1 MEYIE
6 FTAKTVEDAIMQAAL
21 HFEVSSEM
29 LDVEVIEKGSTGF
42 LGINS
47 KKAVIKAK
55 KKETVEDKVR
65 DFISDVCKTMNLEV
79 EMISNYDENTKD
91 MEIELKGPEMGV
103 LIGKRGKT
111 LDALQD
117 LARIVANKGTEDYV
131 RVKIDTEN
139 YRKRRRDTIENLAKN
154 IAHKVKK
161 TRKSVSL
168 EAMNAYE
175 RRIIHSVL
183 QNDRYVTT
191 YSEGEE
197 PYRHVVVALKKS

>member
-1 MEYIE
+1 MEFIE
-6 FTAKTVEDAIMQAAL
+6 FTAKTVDDAIMQAAL
-21 HFEVSSEM
+21 HFGVSSE
-29 LDVEVIEKGSTGF
+29 LLEVEVIEKGSAGF

-47 KKAVIKAK
+47 KKAVIQAR
-55 KKETVEDKVR
+55 KKENVEDKVIR
-65 DFISDVCKTMNLEV
+65 FISDVCKTMNLEV
-79 EMISNYDENTKD
+79 EIISSYDENTQD
-91 MEIELKGPEMGV
+91 MDIELKGPEMGV

-117 LARIVANKGTEDYV
+117 LARIVANKDSEQYV

-139 YRKRRRDTIENLAKN
+139 YRKRRRDTIEYLAKN
-154 IAHKVKK
+154 VAHKVKK
-161 TRKSVSL
+161 TRKSISL

-183 QNDRYVTT
+183 QNDKYVTT

-197 PYRHVVVALKKS
+197 PYRHVVVALKK

>member
-1 MEYIE
+1 MEFIE
-6 FTAKTVEDAIMQAAL
+6 FTAKTVDVAIMQAAL
-21 HFEVSSEM
+21 HFGVSSE
-29 LDVEVIEKGSTGF
+29 LLEVEVIEKGSAGF

-47 KKAVIKAK
+47 KKAVIQAR
-55 KKETVEDKVR
+55 KKENVEDKVIR
-65 DFISDVCKTMNLEV
+65 FISDVCKTMNLEV
-79 EMISNYDENTKD
+79 EIISSYDENTQD
-91 MEIELKGPEMGV
+91 MDIELKGPEMGV

-117 LARIVANKGTEDYV
+117 LARIVANKDSEQYV

-154 IAHKVKK
+154 VAHKVKK
-161 TRKSVSL
+161 TRKSISL

-183 QNDRYVTT
+183 QNDKYVTT

-197 PYRHVVVALKKS
+197 PYRHVVVALKK

>member
-1 MEYIE
+1 ME
-6 FTAKTVEDAIMQAAL
+6 FSAKTVSDAITEACQKL
-21 HFEVSSEM
+21 EVTSDR
-29 LDVEVIEKGSTGF
+29 LDVVVVEEGSAGF

-47 KKAVIKAK
+47 KKAVIQAR
-55 KKETVEDKVR
+55 KKENVEDKVIR
-65 DFISDVCKTMNLEV
+65 FISDVCKTMNLEV
-79 EMISNYDENTKD
+79 EIISSYDENTQD
-91 MEIELKGPEMGV
+91 MDIELKGPEMGV

-117 LARIVANKGTEDYV
+117 LARIVANKDSEQYV

-154 IAHKVKK
+154 VAHKVKK
-161 TRKSVSL
+161 TRKSISL

-183 QNDRYVTT
+183 QNDKYVTT

-197 PYRHVVVALKKS
+197 PYRHVVVALKK

>member
-1 MEYIE
+1 MEFIE
-6 FTAKTVEDAIMQAAL
+6 FTAKTVDDAIMQAAL
-21 HFEVSSEM
+21 HFGVSSE
-29 LDVEVIEKGSTGF
+29 LLEVEVIEKGSAGF

-47 KKAVIKAK
+47 KKAVIQAK
-55 KKETVEDKVR
+55 KKETVEDKVIG
-65 DFISDVCKTMNLEV
+65 FISDVCKTMNLEV
-79 EMISNYDENTKD
+79 EIISSYDENTKD
-91 MEIELKGPEMGV
+91 MHIELKGPEMGV

-154 IAHKVKK
+154 VAYKVKK

-183 QNDRYVTT
+183 QNDKYVTT

>member
-6 FTAKTVEDAIMQAAL
+6 FTAKTVDDAIMQAAL

-79 EMISNYDENTKD
+79 EIISNYDENTKD
-91 MEIELKGPEMGV
+91 MDIELKGPEMGV

-131 RVKIDTEN
+131 RIKIDTEN

-183 QNDRYVTT
+183 QNDKYVTT

>member
-6 FTAKTVEDAIMQAAL
+6 FTAKTVEDAIVQAAL

-183 QNDRYVTT
+183 QNDKYVTT

>member
-1 MEYIE
+1 MEFIE
-6 FTAKTVEDAIMQAAL
+6 FTAKTVDDAIMQAAL
-21 HFEVSSEM
+21 HFGVSSE
-29 LDVEVIEKGSTGF
+29 LLEVEVIEKGSAGF

-47 KKAVIKAK
+47 KKAVIQAK
-55 KKETVEDKVR
+55 KKETVEDKVIG
-65 DFISDVCKTMNLEV
+65 FISDVCKTMNLEV
-79 EMISNYDENTKD
+79 EIISSYDENTKD
-91 MEIELKGPEMGV
+91 MDIELKGPEMGV

-154 IAHKVKK
+154 VAYKVKK

-183 QNDRYVTT
+183 QNDKYVTT

>member
-183 QNDRYVTT
+183 QNDKYVTT

>member
-117 LARIVANKGTEDYV
+117 LARIVANKDTEDYV

-183 QNDRYVTT
+183 QNDKYVTT

>member
-6 FTAKTVEDAIMQAAL
+6 FIAKTVEDAIVQAAL

-183 QNDRYVTT
+183 QNDKYVTT

>member
-6 FTAKTVEDAIMQAAL
+6 FTAKTVDDAIMQAAL
-21 HFEVSSEM
+21 HFGVSSE
-29 LDVEVIEKGSTGF
+29 LLEVEVIEKGSAGF

-47 KKAVIKAK
+47 KKAVIQAR
-55 KKETVEDKVR
+55 KKENVEDKVIR
-65 DFISDVCKTMNLEV
+65 FISDVCKTMNLEV
-79 EMISNYDENTKD
+79 EIISSYDENTQD
-91 MEIELKGPEMGV
+91 MDIELKGPEMGV

-117 LARIVANKGTEDYV
+117 LARIVANKDSEQYV

-154 IAHKVKK
+154 VAHKVKK
-161 TRKSVSL
+161 TRKSISL

-183 QNDRYVTT
+183 QNDKYVTT

-197 PYRHVVVALKKS
+197 PYRHVVVALKK